1 MMLLYLFLYCP
12 VQCQVL
18 VSAVSSRRS
27 LLAVI
32 KVRGSESP
40 SQTIAQS
47 TSVVFSVAYAVFYG
61 VKFLALPPTL
71 KPGGPGSLFVW
82 PLPMGGGGEGTQ
94 SHMKQTGML
103 VVSLRGVLGKAPIFY
118 VAKVSLGAP
127 QRNTK
132 LRGAG
137 FFRRLCLYIIK
148 THCMSSLLG
157 VKIYFSQAQ
166 IGLL

>member
-18 VSAVSSRRS
+18 VSAVSSRCL

-61 VKFLALPPTL
+61 VKLLALPPTL
-71 KPGGPGSLFVW
+71 KPGGPGYRSLSG
-82 PLPMGGGGEGTQ
+82 LYRGLGGGGETQ

-103 VVSLRGVLGKAPIFY
+103 VVSLRGVNFGFWSRLGCSGQSALI
-118 VAKVSLGAP
+118 
-127 QRNTK
+127 
-132 LRGAG
+132 
-137 FFRRLCLYIIK
+137 LCR
-148 THCMSSLLG
+148 
-157 VKIYFSQAQ
+157 Q
-166 IGLL
+166 GLA